1 MRKSCFN
8 CKYMYSAGQ
17 NMFICSKQRNRD
29 KMKLQNALDNICDMY
44 EYKSEKDKTKTKTVF
59 YR

>member
-1 MRKSCFN
+1 
-8 CKYMYSAGQ
+8 
-17 NMFICSKQRNRD
+17 
-29 KMKLQNALDNICDMY
+29 MKLQNALDNICDMY

>member
-1 MRKSCFN
+1 
-8 CKYMYSAGQ
+8 MYSAGQ
-17 NMFICSKQRNRD
+17 NMFICSKQRNSD